1 MLFRPRLLRHRSRKY
16 QRPLIYTLIVLVVL
30 DIWFIL
36 RSRAPAIRSSV
47 SSIAKASS
55 SEEAT
60 SSAAPKHK
68 YPSVFIVSVHRN
80 TEEILRSAWN
90 ENLLRL
96 VDTLGHDRVYVS
108 AVESGSQD
116 NTKDALRE
124 LQAQLAAR
132 GVSHTIDLGTT
143 VWQQLDELNA
153 WPAPDTPA
161 AERPGWIWDGEE
173 EHFALRRIPYL
184 ARVRN
189 QAMAPLLTEAA
200 RSSSSSNNNNNNNDD
215 GGQGQGQGRR
225 FDRVLWINDVAFDT
239 EDVLTLLDT
248 RGGHYAA
255 ACAMDFKTYPLYY
268 DTFALRDADGD
279 KAVSP
284 HWPWFRSADARA
296 DVRAGRP
303 VRVQSC
309 WNGMVVFDAQP
320 FYDTTPATELSSSS
334 SSGPDG
340 GAHTHTPQPLLFR
353 GVADSLAEFHLEGS
367 ECCLIH
373 ADNPQSRF
381 SDVPTSSSRRR
392 RRQGRSGGDVDA
404 EAGKNIG
411 VWLNPNVRVAYSA
424 SVYRQVRAGGADG
437 GVFPGRLSAVYGTWT
452 NRWQRALSSVQ
463 FVLESQTV
471 LNRLRR
477 WRAETPEGEP
487 VRNEP
492 GAVCLINEMQI
503 MWQNGWKH
511 L

>member
-16 QRPLIYTLIVLVVL
+16 QRPLLWTLLALFVL
-30 DIWFIL
+30 DALRIV
-36 RSRAPAIRSSV
+36 RSREPAIRSSV
-47 SSIAKASS
+47 SSLKNEDPTSIAD
-55 SEEAT
+55 
-60 SSAAPKHK
+60 HK

-90 ENLLRL
+90 ENLVRL
-96 VDTLGHDRVYVS
+96 IDHLGHDQVYVS

-116 NTKDALRE
+116 HTKEALIE
-124 LQAQLAAR
+124 LQTQLVAR

-143 VWQQLDELNA
+143 VWEQLDELYA
-153 WPAPDTPA
+153 WPEPDTPA

-173 EHFALRRIPYL
+173 KHFALRRIPYL

-189 QAMAPLLTEAA
+189 QAMAPLLAEAA
-200 RSSSSSNNNNNNNDD
+200 R
-215 GGQGQGQGRR
+215 GRR

-255 ACAMDFKTYPLYY
+255 ACAMDFKISPLYY

-296 DVRAGRP
+296 DVRASRP

-320 FYDTTPATELSSSS
+320 FYDTTPAGEAGSE
-334 SSGPDG
+334 G
-340 GAHTHTPQPLLFR
+340 THTPQPLLFR
-353 GVADSLAEFHLEGS
+353 GVDDSLAEYHLEGS

-392 RRQGRSGGDVDA
+392 RAAVDVDA

-424 SVYRQVRAGGADG
+424 PVYRQVRVGGSSG
-437 GVFPGRLSAVYGTWT
+437 SKFPGRFSAVYGTWV
-452 NRWQRALSSVQ
+452 NRWGRALSNVQ

-471 LNRLRR
+471 LNRLRK
-477 WRAETPEGEP
+477 WRAETPEGQP
-487 VRNEP
+487 LRNEP

>member
-16 QRPLIYTLIVLVVL
+16 QRPLIYTLLLLFVL
-30 DIWFIL
+30 DAWFIL
-36 RSRAPAIRSSV
+36 RSRSAAIRSSV
-47 SSIAKASS
+47 SSTAKAAG
-55 SEEAT
+55 SEDTA
-60 SSAAPKHK
+60 SLIPPKHE

-96 VDTLGHDRVYVS
+96 VDHLGHDRVYVS

-116 NTKDALRE
+116 HTKEALMD
-124 LQAQLAAR
+124 LQTQLAAR

-143 VWQQLDELNA
+143 VWEQLDELYA
-153 WPAPDTPA
+153 WPEPDTPRS
-161 AERPGWIWDGEE
+161 ERPGWIWDGEE
-173 EHFALRRIPYL
+173 GHFALRRIPYL

-200 RSSSSSNNNNNNNDD
+200 RN
-215 GGQGQGQGRR
+215 GGQGRR

-255 ACAMDFKTYPLYY
+255 ACAMDFKTYPHYY

-309 WNGMVVFDAQP
+309 WNGMVAFDAQP
-320 FYDTTPATELSSSS
+320 FYDTMPATETESSPE
-334 SSGPDG
+334 SG
-340 GAHTHTPQPLLFR
+340 HTPQPLLFR
-353 GVADSLAEFHLEGS
+353 GVDDSLAEYHLEGS

-392 RRQGRSGGDVDA
+392 RLGVDVDA
-404 EAGKNIG
+404 EAGKDIG
-411 VWLNPNVRVAYSA
+411 VWLNPNVRVAYTA
-424 SVYRQVRAGGADG
+424 PVYRQVRAGGAG
-437 GVFPGRLSAVYGTWT
+437 NNGVFPGGFSAVYGTWA

-463 FVLESQTV
+463 FVLEGQTV

-477 WRAETPEGEP
+477 WRAETPTGEP
-487 VRNEP
+487 PRSEP

>member
-16 QRPLIYTLIVLVVL
+16 QRPVLWTLLVIFFL
-30 DIWFIL
+30 DAWRIL
-36 RSRAPAIRSSV
+36 RSRTPTIRSSL
-47 SSIAKASS
+47 AAA
-55 SEEAT
+55 EAAEGIET
-60 SSAAPKHK
+60 PTT
-68 YPSVFIVSVHRN
+68 PSVFIVSVHRN
-80 TEEILRSAWN
+80 TEEILRSAWV
-90 ENLLRL
+90 ENLVKL
-96 VDTLGHDRVYVS
+96 VDHLGRDNVYVS

-116 NTKDALRE
+116 YTKDALIE
-124 LQAQLAAR
+124 LQNELIVR
-132 GVSHTIDLGTT
+132 GVDHTIELGTT
-143 VWQQLDELNA
+143 VWEQLDELYA
-153 WPAPDTPA
+153 WPEPDTPRDQ
-161 AERPGWIWDGEE
+161 RPGWIWDGDED
-173 EHFALRRIPYL
+173 HFALRRIPYL

-200 RSSSSSNNNNNNNDD
+200 KN
-215 GGQGQGQGRR
+215 GGQGRR

-239 EDVLTLLDT
+239 EDVMTLLDT

-255 ACAMDFKTYPLYY
+255 ACAVDFKEYPLYY

-284 HWPWFRSADARA
+284 RWPWFRSSEARA

-309 WNGMVVFDAQP
+309 WNGMVVFDAEP
-320 FYDTTPATELSSSS
+320 FYDTTAGATT
-334 SSGPDG
+334 DTN
-340 GAHTHTPQPLLFR
+340 AHAHPNTGDTHIPTPLLFR
-353 GVADSLAEFHLEGS
+353 GVEDSLAEFHLEGS

-381 SDVPTSSSRRR
+381 ADVPSSYSRHSSS
-392 RRQGRSGGDVDA
+392 GVDA
-404 EAGKNIG
+404 DAGKNIG
-411 VWLNPNVRVAYSA
+411 VWLNPNVRVAYSLP
-424 SVYRQVRAGGADG
+424 VYKQIRGA
-437 GVFPGRLSAVYGTWT
+437 VFPGGFAAVHGAWA
-452 NRWQRALSSVQ
+452 NRWERARSHVQ
-463 FVLESQTV
+463 FALEGQTV

-477 WRAETPEGEP
+477 WRSETPEGEP
-487 VRNEP
+487 LRNEP

>member
-16 QRPLIYTLIVLVVL
+16 QRPVLYALLVL
-30 DIWFIL
+30 FLLDAWRIL
-36 RSRAPAIRSSV
+36 RSRAPTVRSSITA
-47 SSIAKASS
+47 SGSAADGAGDASS
-55 SEEAT
+55 AGT
-60 SSAAPKHK
+60 RTK
-68 YPSVFIVSVHRN
+68 PSVFIVSVHRN
-80 TEEILRSAWN
+80 TEEILRSAWV
-90 ENLLRL
+90 ENLVRL
-96 VDTLGHDRVYVS
+96 VDHLGRDNVYVS

-116 NTKDALRE
+116 HTKEALID
-124 LQAQLAAR
+124 LQTQLVDR
-132 GVSHTIDLGTT
+132 GVDHTIELGTT
-143 VWQQLDELNA
+143 VWEQLDELYA
-153 WPAPDTPA
+153 WPDPESPA
-161 AERPGWIWDGEE
+161 AERQGWIWDSDEQ
-173 EHFALRRIPYL
+173 HFALRRIPYL

-189 QAMAPLLTEAA
+189 QAMAPLLAEAA
-200 RSSSSSNNNNNNNDD
+200 KN
-215 GGQGQGQGRR
+215 GGGGKGRR

-239 EDVLTLLDT
+239 EDVMTLLDT

-284 HWPWFRSADARA
+284 HWPWFRSGEARA

-309 WNGMVVFDAQP
+309 WNGMIVFDAQP
-320 FYDTTPATELSSSS
+320 FYDTTASATT
-334 SSGPDG
+334 DTN
-340 GAHTHTPQPLLFR
+340 AHAHPNTGDTHTPTPLLFR
-353 GVADSLAEFHLEGS
+353 GVEDSLAEFHLEGS

-381 SDVPTSSSRRR
+381 ADVPSSYSHH
-392 RRQGRSGGDVDA
+392 GGGVDA
-404 EAGKNIG
+404 DAGKNIG
-411 VWLNPNVRVAYSA
+411 VWLNPNVRVAYSLP
-424 SVYRQVRAGGADG
+424 VYEQVRGA
-437 GVFPGRLSAVYGTWT
+437 VFPGGFAAVHGAWA
-452 NRWQRALSSVQ
+452 NRWERARSHVL
-463 FVLESQTV
+463 FALESQTV

-477 WRAETPEGEP
+477 WRAETPEGGPPRSEL
-487 VRNEP
+487 

>member
-1 MLFRPRLLRHRSRKY
+1 MLLRPRLLRHRSRKY
-16 QRPLIYTLIVLVVL
+16 QRPLFYTLLVLFIL
-30 DIWFIL
+30 DVWSIL
-36 RSRAPAIRSSV
+36 RSRGVAIRSSI
-47 SSIAKASS
+47 SSTTKLAGGLSEAASS
-55 SEEAT
+55 SAH
-60 SSAAPKHK
+60 KHN
-68 YPSVFIVSVHRN
+68 YPTVFIVSVHRN
-80 TEEILRSAWN
+80 TEKILRSSWN

-96 VDTLGHDRVYVS
+96 IDHLGHDRVYVS

-116 NTKDALRE
+116 HTKEALLD
-124 LQAQLAAR
+124 LQAQLATR
-132 GVSHTIDLGTT
+132 GVNYTIDLGTT
-143 VWQQLDELNA
+143 VWEQLDELFA
-153 WPAPDTPA
+153 WPEPNTPA
-161 AERPGWIWDGEE
+161 AERPGWIWDSDEK
-173 EHFALRRIPYL
+173 HYALRRIPYL

-189 QAMAPLLTEAA
+189 QAMAPLLAEAA
-200 RSSSSSNNNNNNNDD
+200 R
-215 GGQGQGQGRR
+215 QGGQGRR

-255 ACAMDFKTYPLYY
+255 ACAMDFKEYPLYY

-296 DVRAGRP
+296 DVCAGRP

-309 WNGMVVFDAQP
+309 WNGMVVFNAQP
-320 FYDTTPATELSSSS
+320 FYETSPV
-334 SSGPDG
+334 SGSPPKSG
-340 GAHTHTPQPLLFR
+340 HTPHPLLFR
-353 GVADSLAEFHLEGS
+353 GVDDSLAEFHLEGS

-373 ADNPQSRF
+373 ADNPLSRF
-381 SDVPTSSSRRR
+381 SDVSTSSSGW
-392 RRQGRSGGDVDA
+392 RQSAVNDNPETSKD
-404 EAGKNIG
+404 IG

-424 SVYRQVRAGGADG
+424 PVYQQVRAGGG
-437 GVFPGRLSAVYGTWT
+437 GSGVFPSGFSAVYGTWV

-463 FVLESQTV
+463 FVLEGQTV

-477 WRAETPEGEP
+477 WRAETPAGEQP
-487 VRNEP
+487 RHEP